1 MPIALEPVGH
11 VAGQYFYENHKIVT
25 ILFDLEKNQA
35 LRDQFFACQ
44 SDDAVRDLL
53 AQFGIKIDDYRV
65 RFMLVDIEN
74 ARTWQAPNKAP
85 IDAKHDLFYVYIMPP
100 VPRRT
105 APGESE
111 PSAGYKDMQA
121 WEEAWHHAICDGYG
135 M

>member
-11 VAGQYFYENHKIVT
+11 EAGQYFLENYKIVK
-25 ILFDLEKNQA
+25 ILFDLDKNQA
-35 LRDQFFACQ
+35 LRDQFFDCK

-53 AQFGIKIDDYRV
+53 SQHGIKIEDYRV

-74 ARTWQAPNKAP
+74 ARTWQARDKPP
-85 IDAKHDLFYVYIMPP
+85 IDPRNDLFYVYIMPP
-100 VPRRT
+100 VPRRHAST
-105 APGESE
+105 ESE